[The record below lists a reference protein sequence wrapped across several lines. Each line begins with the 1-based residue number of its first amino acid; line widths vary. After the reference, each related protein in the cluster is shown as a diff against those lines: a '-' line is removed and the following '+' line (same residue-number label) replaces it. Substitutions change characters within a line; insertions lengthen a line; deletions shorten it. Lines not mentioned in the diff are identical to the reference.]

1 MQLQRNKIEGKKFNK
16 STTSRKLPAIADVYK
31 LFNP

>member
-1 MQLQRNKIEGKKFNK
+1 MQLQRNKIEGKEI